1 VFKFSGITV
10 VAALLL
16 LAGCA
21 TPPSEPV
28 PREWSINGPSQS
40 PKVVSSRPVP
50 NNRPRP
56 APAPAR
62 PVLAYPAAHP
72 VLTPVPPAPVTT
84 WSSLNRWAAAH
95 GLGPARRLAD
105 SPLATYALRSSRGEM
120 IIAIGS
126 RDAEWNGRQIHLG
139 FDPEIVDGE
148 VYLHGLD
155 LQKNLEPLLC
165 GRPLAFG
172 PGTVVVLDPGHGG
185 MNSGT
190 ISVLDRRPEKEFTL
204 DLARRVK
211 PLLDRA
217 GWVVYLTRTNDFDL
231 SLSNRVVFADK
242 HQADLFISLHF
253 NSAAPDRKQS
263 GLETYCLTPTGMP
276 STLTRG
282 FADLWQE
289 YLPNN
294 NFDAQNLQLAVRLHA
309 ALLRSSGEEDRGVR
323 RARFIGVLR
332 GQKRPAILIEGG
344 YLSNPG
350 EAAKIES
357 PEFRQKLAAAI
368 ARALLETAE
377 SDPQTSGPPPLRAQR
392 NVSTP

>member
-1 VFKFSGITV
+1 M
-10 VAALLL
+10 
-16 LAGCA
+16 
-21 TPPSEPV
+21 
-28 PREWSINGPSQS
+28 
-40 PKVVSSRPVP
+40 
-50 NNRPRP
+50 
-56 APAPAR
+56 
-62 PVLAYPAAHP
+62 
-72 VLTPVPPAPVTT
+72 
-84 WSSLNRWAAAH
+84 NRWAAAH
-95 GLGPARRLAD
+95 GLGPAQRLTD
-105 SPLATYALRSSRGEM
+105 SPLATDTLRSNRGEM

-126 RDAEWNGRQIHLG
+126 RDAEWNGRQLHLG
-139 FDPEIVDGE
+139 FDPEMVDGE

-165 GRPLAFG
+165 EGPLTFGR
-172 PGTVVVLDPGHGG
+172 GTVIVLDPGHGG

-190 ISVLDRRPEKEFTL
+190 ISVLDHRPEKEFTL

-211 PLLDRA
+211 PLLEGA

-231 SLSNRVVFADK
+231 ALSNRVIFADK
-242 HQADLFISLHF
+242 HHADLFISLHF

-263 GLETYCLTPTGMP
+263 GLETYCLTPAGMP

-282 FADLWQE
+282 FADPWQE

-294 NFDAQNLQLAVRLHA
+294 NFDSQNLQLAVRLHA

-344 YLSNPG
+344 YLSNPV

-357 PEFRQKLAAAI
+357 PEFRQKLAEAI
-368 ARALLETAE
+368 ARALLGNVASNPSTTMT
-377 SDPQTSGPPPLRAQR
+377 QTTRAQ
-392 NVSTP
+392 NIADAP